1 MTTLLQE
8 VQIVQ
13 KQVQK
18 ANFKMKKNASKLFFF
33 SFSPKQLS
41 HEPPYQLYVHLLKRL
56 KNSDSISA
64 NQIQHPDMDKR
75 LE

>member
-1 MTTLLQE
+1 MTTLLRE

-13 KQVQK
+13 KKSTKSQFQDE
-18 ANFKMKKNASKLFFF
+18 KNAFKLLFFP
-33 SFSPKQLS
+33 FSPKQLS

-56 KNSDSISA
+56 KNSDSIPA